1 MRLTLTLAMAVVLV
15 GLGACSKEPDPV
27 PPPPAAP
34 ASAEADADVEVPPAT
49 APVEAVFS
57 QAELDQMVAPI
68 ALYPDPLLAQ
78 VLMASTYPGDVADAA
93 RWSEAHPDAS
103 GDDAVKQVADQPWDP
118 SVQSLV
124 AFPQALA
131 TLGQD
136 PAWVQR
142 LGDAFL
148 AQPDAVMDAVQRL
161 RHQAADA
168 GNLESNEYQNV
179 STEQVPAAPAAGDA
193 AAMPE
198 AAGSVDTAPAPATTE
213 TIIIEPSDPEVVY
226 VPSYNPTT
234 AYGTWSYPSYP
245 PTYYPPPPRYYEP
258 GSALVNGMM
267 FGVGV
272 AVVDSLWGEPDW
284 GYHGGYWGHG
294 GGNYIDV
301 DVNRYN
307 RINAN
312 NRIDLDDNGWHHNAV
327 NRDGVP
333 YRDNRSRQQYGRQLE
348 GSERRDAFRGDDAKR
363 AQARENARQSI
374 EQHGIEAPAR
384 TNTEARARAQE
395 AARDRGS
402 VAGGAVGADRSRDQA
417 RERAKAA
424 TDRAQANPQAREHAQ
439 AAASKAREN
448 PQARERAQ
456 AAASKAKAK
465 ANPQARERAQTAAH
479 SAKANPE
486 QARAKAAQR
495 ANKPASNTQARQAA
509 RTQAS
514 QRSAPRNDA
523 FKGASR
529 PQASKAQAARGRSSQ
544 AHAQRPPQN
553 RSAPRQVSRPSH
565 PPHQQAHRGRR

>member
-1 MRLTLTLAMAVVLV
+1 MRLPLTFALAVVLLAPS
-15 GLGACSKEPDPV
+15 GCSRDPEPAPA
-27 PPPPAAP
+27 PAAAP
-34 ASAEADADVEVPPAT
+34 TATAAVDPADADVPPAT
-49 APVEAVFS
+49 ASVETVFDTA
-57 QAELDQMVAPI
+57 QLDQMVAPI

-78 VLMASTYPGDVADAA
+78 VLMAATYPGDVADAA

-136 PAWVQR
+136 PAWVQN

-161 RHQAADA
+161 RRQARDA
-168 GNLESNEYQNV
+168 GNLASNEYQQV
-179 STEQVPAAPAAGDA
+179 SVEPLAADAPAAPAPVATGA
-193 AAMPE
+193 ASTEPTVAR
-198 AAGSVDTAPAPATTE
+198 TE
-213 TIIIEPSDPEVVY
+213 TIVIEPTDPEVVY

-234 AYGTWSYPSYP
+234 VYGTWAYPSYP
-245 PTYYPPPPRYYEP
+245 PVYYPPPPRYYQP

-294 GGNYIDV
+294 GGNYIDI

-312 NRIDLDDNGWHHNAV
+312 NRIDLDDNGWSHNAAH
-327 NRDGVP
+327 RDGVP

-348 GSERRDAFRGDDAKR
+348 GSERREAFRGDDAKR
-363 AQARENARQSI
+363 AQERENARKSI
-374 EQHGIEAPAR
+374 QQHGIEAPAR
-384 TNTEARARAQE
+384 SNTEARARAQE

-402 VAGGAVGADRSRDQA
+402 IAGGAAGADRSRDQA

-424 TDRAQANPQAREHAQ
+424 TDRAQAT
-439 AAASKAREN
+439 
-448 PQARERAQ
+448 
-456 AAASKAKAK
+456 
-465 ANPQARERAQTAAH
+465 PQARERAQTAANKAKANPQARDRAQTAAR

-529 PQASKAQAARGRSSQ
+529 PQASKAYAARGHSSQ
-544 AHAQRPPQN
+544 SHAQRPPQK
-553 RSAPRQVSRPSH
+553 RSAPKQVSRPSH

>member
-15 GLGACSKEPDPV
+15 GLGACSKEPDPA
-27 PPPPAAP
+27 PPAPAAP
-34 ASAEADADVEVPPAT
+34 ASAQAGTDAEVPPAT

-93 RWSEAHPDAS
+93 KWSEAHPDAS
-103 GDDAVKQVADQPWDP
+103 GDDAVKAVAGQPWDP

-136 PAWVQR
+136 PAWVQN

-179 STEQVPAAPAAGDA
+179 STEQVPAAPVAADEA
-193 AAMPE
+193 APMPE
-198 AAGSVDTAPAPATTE
+198 AAGAVDTTPAPATTE
-213 TIIIEPSDPEVVY
+213 TIIIEPSNPEVVY

-234 AYGTWSYPSYP
+234 AYGTWPYPSYP

-312 NRIDLDDNGWHHNAV
+312 NRIELNDNSWRHNAV

-348 GSERRDAFRGDDAKR
+348 GSERREAFRGDDAKR
-363 AQARENARQSI
+363 AQERENARKSI
-374 EQHGIEAPAR
+374 QQHGIEAPAR
-384 TNTEARARAQE
+384 SNTEARARAQE

-402 VAGGAVGADRSRDQA
+402 MAGGAAGADRSRDQA

-424 TDRAQANPQAREHAQ
+424 TDRAQAT
-439 AAASKAREN
+439 
-448 PQARERAQ
+448 
-456 AAASKAKAK
+456 
-465 ANPQARERAQTAAH
+465 PQARERAQTAANKAKANPQARDRAQTAAR

-529 PQASKAQAARGRSSQ
+529 PQASKAHAARGHSSQ
-544 AHAQRPPQN
+544 SHAQRPPQK
-553 RSAPRQVSRPSH
+553 RSAPKQVSRPSH